1 MTWNV
6 LASRNNEAYGQV
18 TGDSR
23 SVQSFCII
31 KNTGH
36 GNFVVG
42 RFHTR
47 ARKWIIRL
55 RLACVQSRPPHRH
68 PFSDFFSEGRGRLY
82 TGYLERIIHLQTVR
96 QNWRINSGGLFI
108 QNKNHYISETH
119 YLSDANYQTDNPS
132 HTNGLSTDVCGEAT
146 VSGVKTAISVVNEF
160 APQP

>member
-1 MTWNV
+1 MKPTDKSRQTVV
-6 LASRNNEAYGQV
+6 LYSP
-18 TGDSR
+18 
-23 SVQSFCII
+23 FCII

-55 RLACVQSRPPHRH
+55 RLACVQWPPPPQTCT
-68 PFSDFFSEGRGRLY
+68 PFPFYFSEGRGRLY

-96 QNWRINSGGLFI
+96 QNWRIKSGGLFI
-108 QNKNHYISETH
+108 QNKNHSISKTH

-132 HTNGLSTDVCGEAT
+132 QTNGPSLV
-146 VSGVKTAISVVNEF
+146 
-160 APQP
+160 